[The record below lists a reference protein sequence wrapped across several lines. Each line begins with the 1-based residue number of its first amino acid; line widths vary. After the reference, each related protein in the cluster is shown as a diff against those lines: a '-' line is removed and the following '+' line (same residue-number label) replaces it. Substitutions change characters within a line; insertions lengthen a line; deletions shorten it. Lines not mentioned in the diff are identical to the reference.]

1 LRPALAVAVLAALAV
16 AFAPGPVTAQTS
28 FDITGVWDCCGA
40 GGAFPSSWTL
50 TALDQSTGE
59 FSGTGSGGAYTWPTT
74 GRIEGNS
81 LTITTGPYNE
91 LPSYTATWTA
101 TLAADGQS
109 MTGSWSDTNG
119 QSGTFTTT
127 KSRSIPAPVPGK
139 NVTAVPLSGTVTVKQ
154 PGSSQFVPLTTVD
167 SVPVGSTVDVTNGRI
182 ALTAA
187 QNLKGKEAVA
197 QFYAGTFKIAQKRA
211 KKPITNL
218 SLQGG
223 DFKGCGSAAKPAGA
237 AQKKKRL
244 VRHLWGDGRG
254 QFRTTGRFAAATIRG
269 TQWDMKDQCNGTLT
283 VVTKGSVT
291 VRDFVKRKSVVVKA
305 GKQYLAARR

>member
-182 ALTAA
+182 ALTAEPEGQGGGRA
-187 QNLKGKEAVA
+187 VLRRHLQDRAEAGEEA
-197 QFYAGTFKIAQKRA
+197 DHQPEPAGRG
-211 KKPITNL
+211 
-218 SLQGG
+218 LQGLWERG
-223 DFKGCGSAAKPAGA
+223 EACGRRPEEEAAGPPPLG
-237 AQKKKRL
+237 
-244 VRHLWGDGRG
+244 
-254 QFRTTGRFAAATIRG
+254 
-269 TQWDMKDQCNGTLT
+269 
-283 VVTKGSVT
+283 
-291 VRDFVKRKSVVVKA
+291 
-305 GKQYLAARR
+305 